1 MSSLQKLSLTLQRSQ
16 SASSLL
22 PLATPP
28 RDNAL
33 HLWGQK
39 DGIPPSEVTFSEQQP
54 GLREGFV
61 LLSKEEPKQQQSEP
75 ESLISVQPPQLVLES
90 DTTAEHY
97 NEQYDSRATSEEQT
111 VYSDDS
117 GEDSAPEE
125 PLNNSVDEVSI
136 LKRLGLQRE
145 FYTEKEVETAFVH
158 LSLAFKSDMFT
169 LKQRLDVEER
179 ARDVAEEN
187 IQKELEGCRIIL
199 QKLKAACSDRQRQE
213 TLKQFE
219 YNLQVLEASIT
230 QVTNSSEILGA
241 VHQEARVSGGVQV
254 MMEHVA
260 NLKSIHAKE
269 HAELQEMKKIIQQN
283 SRSRQFG
290 DMRDDANFQTK
301 HQMMRAMHQSTA
313 RRRVSI
319 AVIPKQLVTFHI
331 PDSKAADSEECRM
344 DYSCTKI
351 TKHNVPLQ
359 NSRLRHPHED
369 SIGNYAQC
377 LASNSNQPRPPSQ
390 RCEIKSEEISFHGSE
405 CKRNLKGKA
414 NWKSSRSGEAPIS
427 LSNTWK
433 CICLRQNQEQK
444 VGGILKKETLNR
456 ETETETESE
465 DEDGYTSDTMSNAS
479 LMLEQ
484 QSPLSGLSCF
494 LDSYQKI
501 LTSVVLTLI
510 VAWLLQ
516 PKSFWFWP

>member
-199 QKLKAACSDRQRQE
+199 
-213 TLKQFE
+213 
-219 YNLQVLEASIT
+219 
-230 QVTNSSEILGA
+230 
-241 VHQEARVSGGVQV
+241 QEARVSGGVQV